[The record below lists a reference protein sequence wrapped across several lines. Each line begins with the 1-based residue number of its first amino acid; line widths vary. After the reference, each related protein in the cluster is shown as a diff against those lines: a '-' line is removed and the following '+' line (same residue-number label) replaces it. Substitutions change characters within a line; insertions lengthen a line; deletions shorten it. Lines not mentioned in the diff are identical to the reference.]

1 MLGNLQKA
9 FDCEEQDE
17 RPLNPTIWERR
28 PSPLSIGCC
37 TMVRKSIIRLRGAK
51 ELYNI
56 GGLSNILA
64 AYCVA
69 GHHAGLPDGGAPG
82 EGAGTPT
89 LHGRMAK
96 ELEDYSDF
104 LKEIEIP
111 KIPVPPLKSIGKK
124 GGFSLA
130 FYTRMLFSCLVD
142 ADYLDTEKFMSNGA
156 VVRPKSDSMDV
167 IFKLLAQHITPWL
180 KKYRSKYDQW
190 P

>member
-1 MLGNLQKA
+1 
-9 FDCEEQDE
+9 
-17 RPLNPTIWERR
+17 
-28 PSPLSIGCC
+28 
-37 TMVRKSIIRLRGAK
+37 MVRKSIIRLRGRK

-104 LKEIEIP
+104 LKKRNRNP
-111 KIPVPPLKSIGKK
+111 QNSCPTFKNPLE
-124 GGFSLA
+124 
-130 FYTRMLFSCLVD
+130 RRVD
-142 ADYLDTEKFMSNGA
+142 S
-156 VVRPKSDSMDV
+156 V
-167 IFKLLAQHITPWL
+167 
-180 KKYRSKYDQW
+180 
-190 P
+190 

>member
-1 MLGNLQKA
+1 
-9 FDCEEQDE
+9 
-17 RPLNPTIWERR
+17 
-28 PSPLSIGCC
+28 
-37 TMVRKSIIRLRGAK
+37 MVRKSIIRLRGRK

-111 KIPVPPLKSIGKK
+111 KIPVPPLKIHWKEGWIQSSVLHENVILLPCRCRLSGHGKIYEQW
-124 GGFSLA
+124 GCGA
-130 FYTRMLFSCLVD
+130 
-142 ADYLDTEKFMSNGA
+142 AEK
-156 VVRPKSDSMDV
+156 
-167 IFKLLAQHITPWL
+167 
-180 KKYRSKYDQW
+180 
-190 P
+190 